1 MRLLCSIFP
10 EKVIF
15 DGEKSRTTK
24 INELLRLSL
33 LVDKGFVKKKT
44 RQLSKNLVL
53 SGVVVPV
60 GERSYYEVDDFHKI
74 LEFTGLL
81 EPLTD

>member
-1 MRLLCSIFP
+1 MFGAFF
-10 EKVIF
+10 K
-15 DGEKSRTTK
+15 
-24 INELLRLSL
+24 
-33 LVDKGFVKKKT
+33 
-44 RQLSKNLVL
+44 
-53 SGVVVPV
+53 VVPV

>member
-1 MRLLCSIFP
+1 MDGIKF
-10 EKVIF
+10 F
-15 DGEKSRTTK
+15 DPL
-24 INELLRLSL
+24 I
-33 LVDKGFVKKKT
+33 T
-44 RQLSKNLVL
+44 RKSKNKPPTVENCHADRRRR
-53 SGVVVPV
+53 SSASQKNKTPQARGCFFVVVPV